1 MITYMTT
8 RLWSWRSVRLRVAV
22 CIALALTIEGLMR
35 SNLNMVTLHFYT
47 STILL
52 EVTAGR
58 EIQLLLHTEPIPVG
72 LNPCLDVQLSQNKIV
87 QNGDLTWTSQQRAV
101 IFASFYAGGLI
112 ATLITERLNRC
123 MGAKRLVLYGAI
135 VNVLGTFATPTVVSF
150 FGPIPMVV
158 LRFIM
163 GFGQGLL
170 WPCMSVL
177 VGHWFPATEKSTALA
192 ITTTGNQLSVV
203 IAMFAT
209 AELCQLPLF
218 GGWPMAFHTYGV
230 FGVLLCILWQIFVDD
245 IPVHAL
251 GITDEE
257 VQVIT
262 NSTGHKPPN
271 WVQLLSSP
279 VVWSIAGSAFAHNFI
294 TVGTVTY
301 LPFYY
306 KTVLNMSLTSN
317 GILSALPFIFQFISK
332 ILYAGFA
339 DESKNRGWMSFTGVT
354 KVCNSSA
361 SLGLVVCFGLL
372 CFCDC
377 THRLAAVVLVCL
389 AMAFVSGYIPG
400 YNTSVVSIAPSQ
412 TAAIASFSRIWAQIA
427 SSLSPYQIGALTKQ
441 VLWKVI
447 FCDTVTPTQEEKDG
461 KDEMDL

>member
-1 MITYMTT
+1 MTT

-35 SNLNMVTLHFYT
+35 SNLNMAMVCMLNETAFVDDRALRAINH
-47 STILL
+47 STKCEELRFGN
-52 EVTAGR
+52 EKVY
-58 EIQLLLHTEPIPVG
+58 
-72 LNPCLDVQLSQNKIV
+72 KY
-87 QNGDLTWTSQQRAV
+87 NGDLIWTSQQRAV

-135 VNVLGTFATPTVVSF
+135 VNVLGTFATPTVASF

-192 ITTTGNQLSVV
+192 IATTGNQLSVV

-230 FGVLLCILWQIFVDD
+230 LGVLLCILWQIFVED
-245 IPVHAL
+245 IPAHAL

-262 NSTGHKPPN
+262 NSTVDDSTN
-271 WVQLLSSP
+271 WMQLLSSP

-354 KVCNSSA
+354 KICNSSA
-361 SLGLVVCFGLL
+361 SLGLVVCFVLL

-441 VLWKVI
+441 VLWKII
-447 FCDTVTPTQEEKDG
+447 FCDTVTPTKEEKTE
-461 KDEMDL
+461 KDELDL